1 MLNLVP
7 TKEAQT
13 TGAEQELIDTACLSW
28 GSLWELVNNYN
39 YNNYKVLQ
47 SVTAAQDGVSLC
59 GEEMLFTCVM
69 SVTSLVP
76 VGHP

>member
-28 GSLWELVNNYN
+28 HSLWELVNNY
-39 YNNYKVLQ
+39 KVLQ
-47 SVTAAQDGVSLC
+47 NVTAAQDGVSLC
-59 GEEMLFTCVM
+59 GEEMLFKCVM
-69 SVTSLVP
+69 SITSLVP

>member
-28 GSLWELVNNYN
+28 GSLWELVNNY
-39 YNNYKVLQ
+39 KVLQ

-76 VGHP
+76 GGHP

>member
-28 GSLWELVNNYN
+28 GSLWELV
-39 YNNYKVLQ
+39 NNYKVLQ